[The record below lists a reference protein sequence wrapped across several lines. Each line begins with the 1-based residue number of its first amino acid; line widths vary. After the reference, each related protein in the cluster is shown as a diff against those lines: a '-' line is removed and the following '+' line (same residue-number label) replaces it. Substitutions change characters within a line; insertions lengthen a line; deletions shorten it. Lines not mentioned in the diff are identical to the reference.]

1 MGNVDIEKVS
11 VCNKISFVEKNCKY
25 FIGYLCNDNKVK
37 PLNIMLPKT
46 SAYVIKKEF
55 QREF

>member
-25 FIGYLCNDNKVK
+25 FIGYLCKDNKVR

-55 QREF
+55 